1 MVHFIFIFFH
11 LRFIDHEVLVDF
23 LCQWRHLTTAS
34 LTTRHQASEIQ
45 RPPSYIL
52 IDPSGYFCSVWSKS
66 LRNLLLF
73 RSLLFPKVFILQFRN
88 FFTDSMPLVIDSLL
102 SIFIVRKRLFVIMK
116 LCDLKKKI
124 YCLLWKHFWPKFR
137 KTWIRIWISFI
148 FFFVLDPDSQ
158 CKKTVSESAYRKT
171 NENPT

>member
-1 MVHFIFIFFH
+1 MNFIFIFFH

-102 SIFIVRKRLFVIMK
+102 SIFIVRKRLFLIMK
-116 LCDLKKKI
+116 LCDFLKYIVYFESIFGLNFVKLGSESGSALFFSSSWIQIRSAKN
-124 YCLLWKHFWPKFR
+124 C
-137 KTWIRIWISFI
+137 IRICI
-148 FFFVLDPDSQ
+148 P
-158 CKKTVSESAYRKT
+158 
-171 NENPT
+171 